1 MIGEITKEEIERK
14 RAERAEREK
23 QEKKQNDPNREK
35 ILQGLNEGKTNDEMK
50 EDVTIGAAMIK
61 RIVADL
67 VSSGEI
73 TREEIRKKREERKRR
88 LETEKNDE
96 AKNTQSNEES
106 RESISVNEPLK
117 QETLTLLL
125 LGISTIQIQDM
136 LHITHNMFEIIV
148 EELTKKG
155 QITLEQ
161 IQEARTRRDKESKDI
176 VYELYM
182 LGYTYEEIADK
193 IPCANESYVRNI
205 VNKLKAEGKITK
217 EKENIAREEKKV
229 RERIMKG
236 LMKGLTSLEI
246 VDSISNKE
254 LTKQEVEEYTKRLI
268 DEGTIS
274 KKDLQEA
281 REAREAR
288 EKNKKEKLNQDS
300 EEEYEDEILTLFNLG
315 FDGQTISNI
324 TKLSRGYVRKIKNIL
339 ISKGKTT
346 KEQIKDNIKNRNK
359 STRSR
364 RRNINAMIAFE
375 KNIDTNE
382 IQKHI
387 EYTKATI
394 ALKKLEPKDMDQI
407 SMAIPMDHDLMTL
420 RNINFVI
427 QHYNDTECLE
437 FAVDF
442 INRCLESARD
452 SQEEKRLMEMKAKIE
467 RKMERQKESR
477 YSKRNRWVSESIRA
491 NPRIIVK
498 LPEEP
503 TPTSELKQEER

>member
-1 MIGEITKEEIERK
+1 MSGEITKEEIERK

-23 QEKKQNDPNREK
+23 QEKKQNDPNRKK
-35 ILQGLNEGKTNDEMK
+35 ILQGLNEGKTNEEMT
-50 EDVTIGAAMIK
+50 EDVTIGVAMIK

-88 LETEKNDE
+88 LETEKKDE
-96 AKNTQSNEES
+96 PKNTQSSEAS

-136 LHITHNMFEIIV
+136 LHITHNTFEIIV

-229 RERIMKG
+229 RERILKG

-254 LTKQEVEEYTKRLI
+254 LTEQEVEEYTKRFI
-268 DEGTIS
+268 EEGTIS
-274 KKDLQEA
+274 NKDLQEA
-281 REAREAR
+281 REER
-288 EKNKKEKLNQDS
+288 EKNNKENLNQDS
-300 EEEYEDEILTLFNLG
+300 KEEYEDEILTLFNLG

-339 ISKGKTT
+339 IAKGKTT

-375 KNIDTNE
+375 KNIDISE

-394 ALKKLEPKDMDQI
+394 ALKELEPKDMDQI
-407 SMAIPMDHDLMTL
+407 SMAIPMNHDLMTL

-498 LPEEP
+498 LPEDP